1 MSQQA
6 SKARTQAQCTQVSL
20 ISRLWFPL
28 RKRDSANTRPE
39 RKTPAPHLPTHF
51 KISPPSS
58 HIPLKAFL
66 IKKIKEQRGEEG
78 KKRVHLISSAEV
90 LLLAL
95 CCTTSAWIK
104 ILLLPGPFS
113 ANEAQNPEV
122 VNEYAAIL
130 FFFQNQHN
138 DAWHRCTLTM
148 INLESSHWLIT
159 LIFTFTHLTQRKGK
173 SSCWKYLSL
182 HFPDILCCPFLLF

>member
-39 RKTPAPHLPTHF
+39 RKTPAPHLPMRF

-78 KKRVHLISSAEV
+78 GKKKKRVHLISSAEV

-122 VNEYAAIL
+122 VNEHAAIL
-130 FFFQNQHN
+130 FFP
-138 DAWHRCTLTM
+138 RISTM
-148 INLESSHWLIT
+148 MLGTGAL
-159 LIFTFTHLTQRKGK
+159 
-173 SSCWKYLSL
+173 
-182 HFPDILCCPFLLF
+182 

>member
-28 RKRDSANTRPE
+28 RKRDSANTRPK
-39 RKTPAPHLPTHF
+39 RKTTAPHLPTHF

-58 HIPLKAFL
+58 HIPLKAVL

-78 KKRVHLISSAEV
+78 GEKKKRVHLISSAEV

-122 VNEYAAIL
+122 VNEHAAIL
-130 FFFQNQHN
+130 FFP
-138 DAWHRCTLTM
+138 RISTM
-148 INLESSHWLIT
+148 MLGTGAL
-159 LIFTFTHLTQRKGK
+159 
-173 SSCWKYLSL
+173 
-182 HFPDILCCPFLLF
+182 